1 MDVCNIRDEFVCICF
16 VRRTYSV
23 IGLEIVNVLSKDEG
37 PQVFAEKLDHV
48 EGVVEAGSV
57 ARESVLR
64 QAEFGS

>member
-1 MDVCNIRDEFVCICF
+1 
-16 VRRTYSV
+16 V

-37 PQVFAEKLDHV
+37 PQVFAEKLDYV
-48 EGVVEAGSV
+48 ESVVEAGSV